1 MKILKFHYHME
12 IQFDMPVKEHHFTL
26 KCLPLS
32 GHGQLVESI
41 NYQVFPNRYISRSS
55 DSFSNECIYGYCE
68 EEHDHFMVDVR
79 GIVRT
84 GMEESR
90 TDGMEP
96 VKSIFRY
103 QTKQTMPGTKM
114 QRYHE
119 EIEKEFRQAEDT
131 GSGKTLEK
139 KALFY
144 MHRLH
149 QDFTYES
156 GTTKIETT
164 AEDALQMGHGV
175 CQDYTHILLGLL
187 RMEQIPCRYVAG
199 MMEGEGFSHAWAEV
213 CTEEGW
219 IALDPTND
227 LKVTDGHISISRGR
241 DYKDCMLNQGIFT
254 GCKGKAVQEQTIKV
268 EVTEIG

>member
-12 IQFDMPVKEHHFTL
+12 IRFDLSVKEHHF
-26 KCLPLS
+26 S

-68 EEHDHFMVDVR
+68 EEHDHFMVDVE

-84 GMEESR
+84 GMEESAAGR
-90 TDGMEP
+90 MENSN
-96 VKSIFRY
+96 SIFRY
-103 QTKQTMPGTKM
+103 QTKHTMPGPVM
-114 QRYHE
+114 HRYHD
-119 EIEKEFRQAEDT
+119 EIEKEFCQVEDIE
-131 GSGKTLEK
+131 SRKTSEK

-175 CQDYTHILLGLL
+175 CQDFTHILLGLL
-187 RMEQIPCRYVAG
+187 RMEQIPCRYVTG

-213 CTEEGW
+213 YTEEGW

-227 LKVTDGHISISRGR
+227 LEVTDGHISISRGR

-254 GCKGKAVQEQTIKV
+254 GCKGKAGQEQQVKV